1 MALTCEQSAAIADRQ
16 RVWEVRRFCQ
26 ARYAHSQPAPGED
39 VDDLSRPSEQDGAL
53 SAMLRCLLHELDGD
67 VAAISLLDEDTQHF
81 ISIVHRSTLHQPA
94 IGAAEWYG
102 CAQVD
107 HRGGICEKT
116 ITMETTSGKHPVYE
130 VLDLST
136 DETTKSLSIVDGTVA
151 KFRHYAGVPIS
162 APNGMKIGT
171 VFVFSNQVKEEPLP
185 PNQSRFMCDTARHV
199 TLQLVQTLQALE
211 NQRSLRS
218 NSAVSSMLNARVP
231 GRTNNLAQTLEGITT
246 PTSNTSLMTDIYQS
260 AAKLLQQGFEF
271 DGVLIQELPVF
282 NAASKVHRPP
292 KDKVLARHSSPNVQ
306 LPGPVKDHI
315 AEQLLQEFPLGAVVH
330 LLSDHE
336 GGTFLASYQGS
347 PSRGEIRLELCEQ
360 FPQAEQFLFMP
371 LRDSFHDRDVAF
383 ILGYA
388 SKSPRVFSGNTDLP
402 SLYSFSMAIMTQV
415 RRLEAQILS
424 RNKSDFLGSMSHE
437 MRSPLH
443 GILAC
448 IELLQQTD
456 CTAHQVDLLES
467 AEACGLQLRE
477 NIDNILL
484 YSNIGSPTPNS
495 EKPDHTNF
503 EDHPDD
509 TSGKDTMLALVQDT
523 ICRSDRKWKS
533 TKPANGHESGLWKPD
548 NRKSTNRS
556 IDPTLHTIITVDAS
570 PRANFPLLRY
580 SGIGVIINNLLV
592 RILIFISRGILAD
605 FFRVTASNLHDRTG
619 AFESVWTPTRTP

>member
-1 MALTCEQSAAIADRQ
+1 MALTSEQSAILADRQ

-26 ARYAHSQPAPGED
+26 VRYAHSQPAFGED
-39 VDDLSRPSEQDGAL
+39 ANDLPLPSGQDGAL
-53 SAMLRCLLHELDGD
+53 AAMLRCMLYELGAE
-67 VAAISLLDEDTQHF
+67 VAAISLLDENTQHF
-81 ISIVHRSTLHQPA
+81 ISVVHRSALHQPA
-94 IGAAEWYG
+94 IESAEWYG

-107 HRGGICEKT
+107 WRGGICEKT
-116 ITMETTSGKHPVYE
+116 VTMDIAPGQHPIYE
-130 VLDLST
+130 ILDLST
-136 DETTKSLSIVDGTVA
+136 NETTKCLPIVDGTVA
-151 KFRHYAGVPIS
+151 NFRSYAGVPIT
-162 APNGMKIGT
+162 APNGLRIGT
-171 VFVFSNQVKEEPLP
+171 IFVFTNEIKKELLPLNQCH
-185 PNQSRFMCDTARHV
+185 FMCDTARHV
-199 TLQLVQTLQALE
+199 TNQLVQTLQALE
-211 NQRSLRS
+211 NQRSIRS
-218 NSAVSSMLNARVP
+218 NTAVSSMLNNPLP
-231 GRTNNLAQTLEGITT
+231 GRAERFPPTLETISATA
-246 PTSNTSLMTDIYQS
+246 SNNSLMADIYQS
-260 AAKLLQQGFEF
+260 AAKLLVHGFEF
-271 DGVLIQELPVF
+271 DGVLIQELPTS
-282 NAASKVHRPP
+282 NAASKVHKPP
-292 KDKVLARHSSPNVQ
+292 KDKLLAEHSKPDPQSPE
-306 LPGPVKDHI
+306 PIDDTI

-330 LLSDHE
+330 WLSDDE
-336 GGTFLASYQGS
+336 GGTFLASHQGS
-347 PSRGEIRLELCEQ
+347 PSSAKIRLELCEQ

-388 SKSPRVFSGNTDLP
+388 SKSPRVFSGSTDLP

-503 EDHPDD
+503 ENHPDD
-509 TSGKDTMLALVQDT
+509 TSQGKDTMLALVQDT

-533 TKPANGHESGLWKPD
+533 TKPANGHQSGLWKPD

-556 IDPTLHTIITVDAS
+556 IDPTLHTIITVDAN
-570 PRANFPLLRY
+570 PRANFSLVRY

-592 RILIFISRGILAD
+592 RIL
-605 FFRVTASNLHDRTG
+605 
-619 AFESVWTPTRTP
+619 